1 MAFPFDDT
9 FWVTKQQA
17 DALRRFWRGGY
28 LEVPDEE
35 RNPFLLL
42 PYDLDRQRRGLTGVL
57 LSPPGACR
65 RTSITASCYSPEP
78 FERLLKT
85 AEELGVEA
93 DVRCPE
99 PGYLIGWIESSQ
111 AHEVARK
118 LMALRTGPDL
128 SVDNRLFCE
137 RQRCRHRRQGDRLRA
152 PLPAQGPGEAVGPR

>member
-1 MAFPFDDT
+1 MTFPFDEAL
-9 FWVTKQQA
+9 WVTPRQA

-28 LEVPDEE
+28 LEVPDKE

-85 AEELGVEA
+85 AEELGVMPQ
-93 DVRCPE
+93 VRCPKE
-99 PGYLIGWIESSQ
+99 GYLIGWIDNSR
-111 AHEVARK
+111 AHEVATQ
-118 LMALRTGPDL
+118 LAALCTRPDL
-128 SVDNRLFCE
+128 SVDSRSSC
-137 RQRCRHRRQGDRLRA
+137 RRCRCRHRR
-152 PLPAQGPGEAVGPR
+152 PVGERVI